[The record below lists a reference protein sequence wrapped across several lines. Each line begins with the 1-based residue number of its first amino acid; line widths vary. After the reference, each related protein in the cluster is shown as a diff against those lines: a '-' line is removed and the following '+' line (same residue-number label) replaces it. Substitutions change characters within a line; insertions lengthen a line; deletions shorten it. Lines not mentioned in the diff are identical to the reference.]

1 MQENQ
6 PMNRT
11 RIFIVHENQA
21 LLSQAASLLNKEAN
35 FRVISLMNSVN
46 ETLARISADNCDVIL
61 ASATLPDNGTLKLI
75 KRLRQLAIPTKVIV
89 TGLANAPQQILAYIA
104 AGVAGYALAQEGLQM
119 WAKHIE
125 AVCKGKPLV
134 SPAITS
140 AMMMHLNKLSRLTA
154 RFEPK
159 STLYANL
166 TEREC
171 EILKFLAQ
179 GHSNQLIADHLII
192 GVGTVKNH
200 VHNVL
205 KKLNLRSRKDAA
217 TYLTFIQGKVQE
229 PQARYM

>member
-1 MQENQ
+1 
-6 PMNRT
+6 MNRT

-21 LLSQAASLLNKEAN
+21 LSSQAARLLNKEAN
-35 FRVISLMNSVN
+35 LRVVNLMSSMNEAIS
-46 ETLARISADNCDVIL
+46 RISSTNCDVIL
-61 ASATLPDNGTLKLI
+61 VSATLPDNGAIKLI
-75 KRLRQLAIPTKVIV
+75 KRLRQEAVPAKLLV
-89 TGLANAPQQILAYIA
+89 TGLPNDPQQILSIIA
-104 AGVAGYALAQEGLQM
+104 AGAAGYVLAQEGVHS
-119 WAKHIE
+119 WVKHIE

-134 SPAITS
+134 SPSVTA
-140 AMMMHLNKLSRLTA
+140 AMMLHLNRLSRLTA

-171 EILKFLAQ
+171 EILKFLAE
-179 GHSNQLIADHLII
+179 GHSNQMIADELII

-217 TYLTFIQGKVQE
+217 TYISFIQGGV
-229 PQARYM
+229 PQTQAAYM

>member
-1 MQENQ
+1 MQ
-6 PMNRT
+6 RT

-21 LLSQAASLLNKEAN
+21 LVSQAARLLNKETN
-35 FRVISLMNSVN
+35 LRVINLMSSVN
-46 ETLARISADNCDVIL
+46 ETLARVSNDNCDVIL
-61 ASATLPDNGTLKLI
+61 ASATLPEDGAVKLI
-75 KRLRQLAIPTKVIV
+75 KRLRQQNALAKVIV
-89 TGLANAPQQILAYIA
+89 TGLSNDPQQILAYIA
-104 AGVAGYALAQEGLQM
+104 AGAAGYALAQEGVHL
-119 WAKHIE
+119 WANHIT

-134 SPAITS
+134 SPTVTA
-140 AMMMHLNKLSRLTA
+140 AMMLHLNKLSRLTA

-171 EILKFLAQ
+171 EILRFLAE
-179 GHSNQLIADHLII
+179 GYSNQLIADRLII

-217 TYLTFIQGKVQE
+217 TYLSFVQGKAPVA
-229 PQARYM
+229 QAQYM

>member
-1 MQENQ
+1 
-6 PMNRT
+6 MNRT
-11 RIFIVHENQA
+11 RIFIVNDNQA
-21 LLSQAASLLNKEAN
+21 LSSQAAALLNKETS
-35 FRVISLMNSVN
+35 FRVINLMSSMN
-46 ETLARISADNCDVIL
+46 ETLARVSADNCDVIL
-61 ASATLPDNGTLKLI
+61 VSATLPDNGALKLI
-75 KRLRQLAIPTKVIV
+75 KRLRQLEVTAKVIV
-89 TGLANAPQQILAYIA
+89 TGLPNSPQEILAYIA
-104 AGVAGYALAQEGLQM
+104 AGAAGYVLAQEGIQR
-119 WAKHIE
+119 WGKHVE

-134 SPAITS
+134 SPTITA
-140 AMMMHLNKLSRLTA
+140 AMMLHLNKLSRLTA

-171 EILKFLAQ
+171 EILKFLAE
-179 GHSNQLIADHLII
+179 GHSNQLIANRLII

-217 TYLTFIQGKVQE
+217 TYLSFVQGQAQA

>member
-1 MQENQ
+1 
-6 PMNRT
+6 MNRT

-21 LLSQAASLLNKEAN
+21 LTSQAAGLLNKAEN
-35 FRVISLMNSVN
+35 FRVINLLNSVN

-61 ASATLPDNGTLKLI
+61 ASATLPDNGALKLI
-75 KRLRQLAIPTKVIV
+75 KRLRQLTVPAKVIV
-89 TGLANAPQQILAYIA
+89 TGLPNDPQEILAYIA
-104 AGVAGYALAQEGLQM
+104 AGAAGYVLAQEGVQR
-119 WAKHIE
+119 WAQHVE

-134 SPAITS
+134 SPTVTA
-140 AMMMHLNKLSRLTA
+140 AMMLHLNKLSRLTA

-171 EILKFLAQ
+171 EILKFLAEGQ
-179 GHSNQLIADHLII
+179 SNQLIANHLVI

-217 TYLTFIQGKVQE
+217 TYITFIQGKTQE
-229 PQARYM
+229 SQARYM

>member
-1 MQENQ
+1 
-6 PMNRT
+6 MNRT

-21 LLSQAASLLNKEAN
+21 LTSQAAGLLNKEAN
-35 FRVISLMNSVN
+35 LRVINLMSSMN
-46 ETLARISADNCDVIL
+46 EAISRISTDNCDVIL
-61 ASATLPDNGTLKLI
+61 VSATLPENGALKLI
-75 KRLRQLAIPTKVIV
+75 KRLRQETVPAKILV
-89 TGLANAPQQILAYIA
+89 TGLPNDPQQILNSIA
-104 AGVAGYALAQEGLQM
+104 AGAAGYVLAQEGIQS

-134 SPAITS
+134 SPSVTA
-140 AMMMHLNKLSRLTA
+140 AMMLHLNRLSRLTA

-179 GHSNQLIADHLII
+179 GHSNQTIADQLII

-217 TYLTFIQGKVQE
+217 TYLSFIQGRT
-229 PQARYM
+229 QAGQASYL